1 MNPLHLTLRG
11 KAYQSFGAAFA
22 HRFMPS
28 FLLVA
33 FFIFLFSSS
42 ALAGEKADKFKPVVY
57 KTRTEDGWD
66 IVLKRFKG
74 ANVSTKKAPVIL
86 CHGFNYNDEFWH
98 LDKKLSLVYYLF
110 TRGYDVWLLSLRGS
124 GDSTKSGLAEL
135 RSLSKLNLLK
145 MPETLARAALSLNKL
160 NWNIDDHINKD
171 IPVAMALVKK
181 ETGHEAVNWIGHSL
195 GGMIMYAYL
204 GGGGEGINS
213 FISIASPMI
222 IPQPPNDLLTMIRD
236 QPAALYLSLV
246 INSAVASQFKAA
258 GVDLMKSPFDLLF
271 YNTANMEK
279 DIIIKMY
286 RQAVEDIAP
295 GVIDQLRVMIANGEF
310 LSADKKI
317 NYSANLSGINVPILC
332 LGGLDD
338 NMAHV
343 MSIHYAYEKVSS
355 SDKSM
360 RIFCLAN
367 GYSANYGH
375 NDLLL
380 GKKAPDEVYP
390 YILKWLEHR
399 GTK

>member
-1 MNPLHLTLRG
+1 MKRSLLV
-11 KAYQSFGAAFA
+11 FV
-22 HRFMPS
+22 
-28 FLLVA
+28 FLLL
-33 FFIFLFSSS
+33 FFSPVF
-42 ALAGEKADKFKPVVY
+42 AKGKGDKFEPVIY

-74 ANVSTKKAPVIL
+74 PNVSKQKAPVIL
-86 CHGFNYNDEFWH
+86 CHGFNYNDEFWC
-98 LDKKLSLVYYLF
+98 LDKKYSLAYYLY
-110 TRGYDVWLLSLRGS
+110 TRGYDVWLISLRGS
-124 GDSTKSGLAEL
+124 GDSTKSGLSEL

-171 IPVAMALVKK
+171 IPAAMELVKK
-181 ETGHEAVNWIGHSL
+181 ETGYEAVNWIGHSL
-195 GGMIMYAYL
+195 GGMIMYGYL
-204 GGGGEGINS
+204 EGGGEGIRS
-213 FISIASPMI
+213 FVSIASPLI
-222 IPQPPNDLLTMIRD
+222 IPQPPNDLMAMIRD
-236 QPAALYLSLV
+236 QPGALYLSLV
-246 INSAVASQFKAA
+246 INSTVASQFKAA

-295 GVIDQLRVMIANGEF
+295 GVIDQLRVMIARGEF
-310 LSADKKI
+310 LSADKTI
-317 NYSANLSGINVPILC
+317 NYSANLSRINIPILC

-338 NMAHV
+338 NIAPV
-343 MSIHYAYEKVSS
+343 TSIYYAYDKVSS

-375 NDLLL
+375 NDLVL
-380 GKKAPDEVYP
+380 GKKAPEEVYP
-390 YILKWLEHR
+390 YILKWLEKR
-399 GTK
+399 AW